1 MNKRT
6 ISIPEGVFYLGEY
19 PQLIHE
25 LPQTGSY
32 ILNKVMTGCGATTM
46 FLEDPVPTVL
56 CSPRRELIRCKAESD
71 RFCGLVHSFGS
82 TAKKSQGVIEKI
94 NDMKNY
100 VIGKMPNPFSPQPSS
115 PKILVTYDSCKHVI
129 QGLQEMG
136 LLRIFRFVVDEF
148 QTLLTDAA
156 FRGDV
161 EIEFT
166 ANLRNVG
173 SVIYLSATPIME
185 TYLDML
191 PDFQNLPYIELV
203 WPESSKHA
211 TDIQWK
217 KYYNSS
223 RTKTIDR
230 IIQQYMTCGYFEN
243 TKDLAGNDC
252 YATEAVFF
260 VNDVGFI
267 VTTVKKLRKMG
278 VPDSEINVIC
288 AQEDKNEEKL
298 AKVGLFIGHAPKE
311 GTKHPAFTFATK
323 ASYEGTDFYS
333 TTAYT
338 YIFSDIRTDNMAIDI
353 SLDLPQIM
361 GRQRLDVNPFKY
373 SATLYYDTI
382 PEFSEQKKAEF
393 MENVQKKQAST
404 NADIQN
410 FAHSADPVKDARRI
424 RNSQQF
430 DKYKYDYTSVI
441 DDKAT
446 NQLQVV
452 MNWYVMANEIR
463 AWEVQCSQYVNG
475 TYVMGTANDAFANSA
490 PSSHNLVLTFLNG
503 FVGTFSDQ
511 MEMYSLFLDA
521 HPECAPELMAC
532 VRIPSDIKDYYTSL
546 GTDRM
551 RSLGW
556 KESAIKAAMNTN
568 FVDME
573 TEIINTFVPGTWYS
587 LKDIK
592 AKLQDIYNR
601 HQHAKVAKAVDLK
614 SYIICEEK
622 KKIVRPGTREKGYF
636 VCPQTCTTSPSI

>member
-1 MNKRT
+1 MNKSI
-6 ISIPEGVFYLGEY
+6 ISIPEGIFFLGEY
-19 PQLIHE
+19 PQLIDA
-25 LPQTGSY
+25 LPVTGGY
-32 ILNKVMTGCGATTM
+32 ILNKVMTGCGATTL

-82 TAKKSQGVIEKI
+82 TAKKSQGVIDKI

-100 VIGKMPNPFSPQPSS
+100 VIGKMPSPLFPQPTA

-129 QGLQEMG
+129 QGLHEMG
-136 LLRIFRFVVDEF
+136 LLGRFRFVVDEF

-156 FRGDV
+156 FRGDI

-166 ANLRNVG
+166 ANLRNVA

-185 TYLDML
+185 EYLDML
-191 PDFQNLPYIELV
+191 PDFQNLPYIELE

-211 TDIQWK
+211 TDILWK
-217 KYYNSS
+217 RYYNSS

-230 IIQQYMTCGYFEN
+230 LVQQYKTCGYFER
-243 TKDLAGNDC
+243 TKDITGNDC
-252 YATEAVFF
+252 YAREAVFF

-267 VTTVKKLRKMG
+267 ITTVKKLLNQG
-278 VPDSEINVIC
+278 VPVCEINVIC
-288 AQEDKNEEKL
+288 AQDDKNKEKL
-298 AKVGLFIGHAPKE
+298 ERVGLTIGHAPKE
-311 GTKHPAFTFATK
+311 GAKHPIFTFATK

-338 YIFSDIRTDNMAIDI
+338 YIFSDIKTDNMAIDI

-382 PEFSEQKKAEF
+382 PEFSETKKTEFMANIQKKR
-393 MENVQKKQAST
+393 AST
-404 NADIQN
+404 DADIQN
-410 FAHSADPVKDARRI
+410 FANSADKNKDARRI

-441 DDKAT
+441 DDKVT
-446 NQLQVV
+446 NQPQLV

-475 TYVMGTANDAFANSA
+475 TYVMGTANAAFFNSA
-490 PSSHNLVLTFLNG
+490 PVSHNLVLTFLND

-511 MEMYSLFLDA
+511 IEMFSLFLDA

-532 VRIPSDIKDYYTSL
+532 VRIPSDIKDYYTAL

-551 RSLGW
+551 RNLGW

-568 FVDME
+568 YVDMK

-614 SYIICEEK
+614 SYVICEEK
-622 KKIVRPGTREKGYF
+622 KKIVRPGTREKGYY
-636 VCPQTCTTSPSI
+636 VCP